1 MNVVSIVR
9 CAKFAAVILAGLMIA
24 GCAKQQVDQAG
35 SAAAPGSQQDFV
47 VNVGDRVFFETD
59 SSELTEQARATLDKQ
74 AQWLS
79 NYSRYAF
86 TIEGHADER
95 GTREYNI
102 ALGARR
108 AQTVREYLTSR
119 GIAAAAHAHHLLR
132 QGAAGRGVRRH
143 FLLVAEPPRGDGAR
157 SELVS
162 GAAADFTGRGRDNLR
177 SYDAPQSGRGPPRR
191 RSRADFR
198 AHRRAIVRAPR
209 QCRGA

>member
-24 GCAKQQVDQAG
+24 SCAKPQVDQTSS

-79 NYSRYAF
+79 NYNRYAF

-108 AQTVREYLTSR
+108 AQTVREYLTTR
-119 GIAAAAHAHHLLR
+119 GIAAQR
-132 QGAAGRGVRRH
+132 MRTISYGKERP
-143 FLLVAEPPRGDGAR
+143 VAVCDDI
-157 SELVS
+157 SCWS
-162 GAAADFTGRGRDNLR
+162 QN
-177 SYDAPQSGRGPPRR
+177 
-191 RSRADFR
+191 
-198 AHRRAIVRAPR
+198 RRAVTVLD
-209 QCRGA
+209 QSS

>member
-9 CAKFAAVILAGLMIA
+9 CAKFAAVILAGLLIA
-24 GCAKQQVDQAG
+24 GCAKQQADQTSS

-79 NYSRYAF
+79 NYNRYAF

-108 AQTVREYLTSR
+108 AQTVREYLVSR
-119 GIAAAAHAHHLLR
+119 GIAAAR
-132 QGAAGRGVRRH
+132 MRTISYGKERP
-143 FLLVAEPPRGDGAR
+143 VAVCDDI
-157 SELVS
+157 SCWS
-162 GAAADFTGRGRDNLR
+162 QN
-177 SYDAPQSGRGPPRR
+177 
-191 RSRADFR
+191 
-198 AHRRAIVRAPR
+198 RRAVTVLD
-209 QCRGA
+209 QSS